1 MSIFNFKKKEKTQ
14 TESVKDPDSFIQFLR
29 NDDKELVEFGQ
40 TALVAAGEEVIHSM
54 IMLLTNKKEDDRVRR
69 RVGVVLSRIGKPS
82 IEPLLEVL
90 KKQNWESE
98 SSAKTVGMTAA
109 ALGGIGKQAVEP
121 LIKALDSE
129 LRAVKYGAAIALM
142 QTGEAEAVDAVR
154 NAADHGDPGDREM
167 FKMVL
172 GKR

>member
-1 MSIFNFKKKEKTQ
+1 MREPMAF
-14 TESVKDPDSFIQFLR
+14 VQFLR
-29 NDDKELVEFGQ
+29 KEDKELVEFGQ
-40 TALVAAGEEVIHSM
+40 TALVAAGEEVIHPM
-54 IMLLTNKKEDDRVRR
+54 IVLLTEKKEDDIVRR
-69 RVGVVLSRIGKPS
+69 RAGVVLSRIGTPA
-82 IEPLLEVL
+82 IIPLLDVL

-98 SSAKTVGMTAA
+98 SSVKTVGMIAA

-121 LIKALDSE
+121 LIQELDSE

-142 QTGEAEAVDAVR
+142 QTGEAKAVDAVR